1 MSEDNVGMSK
11 KERRKA
17 EKEMFRKVLDENYR
31 ELDGTATRERVET
44 ALHYI
49 MEPGMTFNTEI
60 AVILTAM
67 LGNEPKYDSKWEM
80 WQEAMDR
87 LYPVEPESESE
98 ASTIEVDLEESE
110 ETIVV
115 DLESLD

>member
-1 MSEDNVGMSK
+1 MY
-11 KERRKA
+11 RI
-17 EKEMFRKVLDENYR
+17 VLDENYR

-67 LGNEPKYDSKWEM
+67 LGNEPKYHSKFEIWN
-80 WQEAMDR
+80 EAMSR
-87 LYPVEPESESE
+87 LYPMEPESESE
-98 ASTIEVDLEESE
+98 VSTIEVDVEESDETIEVDLE
-110 ETIVV
+110 
-115 DLESLD
+115 SLD

>member
-1 MSEDNVGMSK
+1 MNMPK
-11 KERRKA
+11 NERRKA
-17 EKEMFRKVLDENYR
+17 EKEMYRIVLDENYR

-67 LGNEPKYDSKWEM
+67 LGYEPKYHSKFEIWE
-80 WQEAMDR
+80 EAMNR
-87 LYPVEPESESE
+87 LYPAEPESESE
-98 ASTIEVDLEESE
+98 ASTIGVDVEESD
-110 ETIVV
+110 ETIEV